1 MLTISTALFYA
12 FSLPADGSEFA
23 VLERGRW
30 VFQFSNHW
38 NLIGVV
44 FGGETRGNIDAN

>member
-23 VLERGRW
+23 VSERGRW

-38 NLIGVV
+38 NSIGVV
-44 FGGETRGNIDAN
+44 FGGETTGKLDAD